1 MSGPGS
7 GSAVQPDDM
16 DDDEALRY
24 AIALSLQEHEKKSPE
39 PAKPEESQPDQGPH
53 TSGNFSLRL
62 LDRKAMEEA
71 RIQRL
76 AAKRP
81 RLDQQ
86 TAPDDGD
93 DVVEVPPPKKMKSAG
108 PSTPK
113 AAPVSASPS
122 AQPAS
127 SNYFP
132 DGVVKRTWAR
142 GHPRA
147 SDDIKI
153 EEVFQKE
160 KLELALISSFQWD
173 EEWMLSK
180 VDLRRT
186 KLLLLAF
193 ATNETQQQEMQ
204 ANAPPNVR
212 FCFPPMNGP
221 GAMHSK
227 LQLLKY
233 PDQLRIVV
241 PTGNLVPYD
250 WGETG
255 VMENMV
261 FLIDLPRLGDA
272 ADHKPTQFSTELAR
286 FLTEAK
292 VDDRMVD
299 SLTSYDF
306 SRTERLGF
314 VYSIGDLRHDG
325 GGLAETNLGYCGLGN
340 VVSSLGLAT
349 TSPIEVDSVVPANV
363 GTCQSASLGSLTSD
377 LITSIYN
384 ACQGDNGMK
393 EYNARGTR
401 KPAGAS
407 HSTPQLLRDHFRIY
421 FPTEATVVN
430 TRGGRG
436 AAGTICVQAK
446 WWRQPRFP
454 TDLVRDC
461 VSSRKGLLL
470 HTKAI
475 FVHSSSAA
483 EVADAPS
490 HKASAWAYVGSANL
504 SESAWG
510 RLVKDSKTGKPK
522 LNCRNWECGVV
533 VPVLEANGKARPT
546 TKGAAAVA
554 TSSAE
559 TEAGSRG
566 SSNLGELF
574 ASTVPMPMLVPGR
587 LYGPNEEPWFYADS

>member
-1 MSGPGS
+1 
-7 GSAVQPDDM
+7 
-16 DDDEALRY
+16 
-24 AIALSLQEHEKKSPE
+24 
-39 PAKPEESQPDQGPH
+39 
-53 TSGNFSLRL
+53 
-62 LDRKAMEEA
+62 
-71 RIQRL
+71 
-76 AAKRP
+76 
-81 RLDQQ
+81 
-86 TAPDDGD
+86 
-93 DVVEVPPPKKMKSAG
+93 
-108 PSTPK
+108 
-113 AAPVSASPS
+113 
-122 AQPAS
+122 
-127 SNYFP
+127 
-132 DGVVKRTWAR
+132 
-142 GHPRA
+142 
-147 SDDIKI
+147 
-153 EEVFQKE
+153 
-160 KLELALISSFQWD
+160 
-173 EEWMLSK
+173 
-180 VDLRRT
+180 
-186 KLLLLAF
+186 
-193 ATNETQQQEMQ
+193 
-204 ANAPPNVR
+204 
-212 FCFPPMNGP
+212 
-221 GAMHSK
+221 
-227 LQLLKY
+227 
-233 PDQLRIVV
+233 
-241 PTGNLVPYD
+241 
-250 WGETG
+250 
-255 VMENMV
+255 MENMV

-314 VYSIGDLRHDG
+314 VYSIPGSHTNDLRRR
-325 GGLAETNLGYCGLGN
+325 TGYCGLGN

-349 TSPIEVDSVVPANV
+349 TSPIEVDSV
-363 GTCQSASLGSLTSD
+363 SASLGSLTSD

-554 TSSAE
+554 TSSAG

>member
-7 GSAVQPDDM
+7 GSAVQPDNM

-24 AIALSLQEHEKKSPE
+24 AIALSLQEHEKESPE
-39 PAKPEESQPDQGPH
+39 PAKSEESQPDHGSH
-53 TSGNFSLRL
+53 TAGNFSLRL

-71 RIQRL
+71 RLQRL

-81 RLDQQ
+81 RLDQE
-86 TAPDDGD
+86 TTPDDGD
-93 DVVEVPPPKKMKSAG
+93 EVVEVPPPKKMKSAG
-108 PSTPK
+108 TSTPK
-113 AAPVSASPS
+113 AATVSASPS
-122 AQPAS
+122 EQPAS

-132 DGVVKRTWAR
+132 DGIVKRTWAR

-299 SLTSYDF
+299 SLNSYDF

-314 VYSIGDLRHDG
+314 VYSIPGSHTNDLRRR
-325 GGLAETNLGYCGLGN
+325 TGYCGLGN

-349 TSPIEVDSVVPANV
+349 TSPIEVDSV
-363 GTCQSASLGSLTSD
+363 SASLGSLTSD

-446 WWRQPRFP
+446 WWRQPKFP

-475 FVHSSSAA
+475 FVHASSAA
-483 EVADAPS
+483 EVGDAPS

-510 RLVKDSKTGKPK
+510 RLVKDSKSGKPK

-533 VPVLEANGKARPT
+533 LPVLEANGKARPT
-546 TKGAAAVA
+546 TKGASAVA
-554 TSSAE
+554 TSSSG
-559 TEAGSRG
+559 TEDDSRG

>member
-16 DDDEALRY
+16 DDEEALRY
-24 AIALSLQEHEKKSPE
+24 AIALSLQEHEKESPE
-39 PAKPEESQPDQGPH
+39 PAKPEESQPDHGSH
-53 TSGNFSLRL
+53 TAGNFSLRL

-71 RIQRL
+71 RLQRL

-81 RLDQQ
+81 RLDQE
-86 TAPDDGD
+86 TTPDDGD

-108 PSTPK
+108 TSTPK
-113 AAPVSASPS
+113 AAPMSASPS
-122 AQPAS
+122 TQPAS

-272 ADHKPTQFSTELAR
+272 ADHNPTQFSTELAR

-314 VYSIGDLRHDG
+314 VYSMLLWPRQ
-325 GGLAETNLGYCGLGN
+325 CGVQPWARYHISDRGRQCC
-340 VVSSLGLAT
+340 
-349 TSPIEVDSVVPANV
+349 TSTPEHHVIVQVPANV

-407 HSTPQLLRDHFRIY
+407 HSTPRLLRDHFRIY

-430 TRGGRG
+430 TLGGRG

-446 WWRQPRFP
+446 WWRQPKFP

-475 FVHSSSAA
+475 FVHASSAA

-554 TSSAE
+554 TSSAG
-559 TEAGSRG
+559 TEDGSRG

-587 LYGPNEEPWFYADS
+587 LYGPNEEPWYYADS

>member
-7 GSAVQPDDM
+7 GSPVQLDDM

-24 AIALSLQEHEKKSPE
+24 AIALSLQEHDKESPE
-39 PAKPEESQPDQGPH
+39 PAKAEESQPDHGSH
-53 TSGNFSLRL
+53 TAGNFSLRL

-71 RIQRL
+71 RLQRL
-76 AAKRP
+76 AGKRP
-81 RLDQQ
+81 RLDQE
-86 TAPDDGD
+86 TTPDDGD

-108 PSTPK
+108 TSTPK
-113 AAPVSASPS
+113 GVPLSASPPT
-122 AQPAS
+122 QPAP

-132 DGVVKRTWAR
+132 DGVVRRTWAR

-272 ADHKPTQFSTELAR
+272 ADHKPTPFSTELAR

-292 VDDRMVD
+292 VDDKMVG

-306 SRTERLGF
+306 ARTERLGF
-314 VYSIGDLRHDG
+314 VYSI
-325 GGLAETNLGYCGLGN
+325 
-340 VVSSLGLAT
+340 LGLAT

-363 GTCQSASLGSLTSD
+363 GTCQSASLGSLTCD
-377 LITSIYN
+377 LLTSIYN

-421 FPTEATVVN
+421 FPTETTVVN

-475 FVHSSSAA
+475 FVHAASAA

-546 TKGAAAVA
+546 KGASAVA
-554 TSSAE
+554 TSSAG